1 VVTYCDIVILILNDG
16 VTELVLLIV
25 IDNVGGVV
33 DVTDV
38 DILLVIE

>member
-1 VVTYCDIVILILNDG
+1 MLVLILYDG

-25 IDNVGGVV
+25 IDNVGGLV
-33 DVTDV
+33 DVTDI